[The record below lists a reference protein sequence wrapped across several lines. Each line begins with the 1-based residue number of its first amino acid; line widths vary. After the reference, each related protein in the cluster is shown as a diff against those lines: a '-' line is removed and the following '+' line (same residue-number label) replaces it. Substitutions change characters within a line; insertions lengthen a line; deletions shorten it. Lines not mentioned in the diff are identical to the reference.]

1 MVGSKGPKT
10 KKEKE
15 STSGGGPAGGSPSL
29 VRNLERYR
37 EIFKKARES
46 SNIDLKKINRLRESI
61 RQGRYEIDF
70 ERLAEKLL
78 KDL

>member
-1 MVGSKGPKT
+1 MAGSKGPKT

-15 STSGGGPAGGSPSL
+15 SASGRGPSL
-29 VRNLERYR
+29 VKNLERYR